1 MNVAIVIPARY
12 GSRRFPGK
20 PLATIR
26 GRSLLQRTWSIARA
40 VKDVAEVHIATD
52 DPRIADHA
60 EQFGAS
66 VVMTSPDCANGTERV
81 LAALRELKLCP
92 DAVVNLQGDAALTPP
107 WVVEAVVK
115 ELSADPKTR
124 LVTPAVRCSFAHYRE
139 IELSKRANPE
149 SGTLVTFD
157 RDRNALY
164 FSKSLIP
171 HLRVRGED
179 PPPVYQHVG
188 IYGYR
193 TETLEALGALAEGPL
208 ERAEQLEQLRALENG
223 IPIRIVVVDY
233 RGRTNWSVDT
243 PEDAAMVESI
253 IIREGE
259 LLSA

>member
-20 PLATIR
+20 PLALIR
-26 GRSLLQRTWSIARA
+26 GRSLLQRTWSIAGA

-52 DPRIADHA
+52 DLRIADHA
-60 EQFGAS
+60 KEFGAS

-81 LAALRELKLCP
+81 LAALQELKLRP

-115 ELSADPKTR
+115 ELSSDPKTR
-124 LVTPAVRCSFAHYRE
+124 LVTPAVRCSFAHYHE

-157 RDRNALY
+157 RHRNALY

-188 IYGYR
+188 ILRLPDRNPRSPGR
-193 TETLEALGALAEGPL
+193 ACRGP
-208 ERAEQLEQLRALENG
+208 A
-223 IPIRIVVVDY
+223 
-233 RGRTNWSVDT
+233 
-243 PEDAAMVESI
+243 
-253 IIREGE
+253 
-259 LLSA
+259 